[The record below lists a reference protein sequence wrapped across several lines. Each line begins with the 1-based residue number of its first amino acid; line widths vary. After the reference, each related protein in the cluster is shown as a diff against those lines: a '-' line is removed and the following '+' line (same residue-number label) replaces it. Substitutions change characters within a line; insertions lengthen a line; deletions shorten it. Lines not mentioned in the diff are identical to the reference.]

1 MKIGKYNIKIVHSGY
16 FALDGGAMF
25 GIVPQTLWKKL
36 IEPDELN
43 RIPLA
48 ARNLLLDDGTK
59 KILIDTGMG
68 NKWNEKDIKIYKI
81 DNSEFSLSNSL
92 EKLFIKKEE
101 ITDVFLTHL
110 HFDHTGGST
119 EIIEDKIVPTF
130 PNAIYHVQKIN
141 FEWAMNSDAKDN
153 VSYMKEN
160 FEPLA
165 NEGILNLV
173 EGNKNYNDQISF
185 EVVNGHTFGHQ
196 MIKISDGVNTL
207 LYLGDLIPTSAHL
220 NYPYIM
226 GYDLQPLIT
235 LEEKRKYIPKAVE
248 EDWLLFFEHDPKI
261 AAAKI
266 SFGEKG
272 IIIRE
277 KFENF

>member
-1 MKIGKYNIKIVHSGY
+1 MKIGKYNIKIVHSGF

-25 GIVPQTLWKKL
+25 GIIPQTLWKKL
-36 IEPDELN
+36 IQPDEFN

-48 ARNLLLDDGTK
+48 ARNLLLDDGNK

-68 NKWNEKDIKIYKI
+68 NKWNEKNRKIYKL
-81 DNSEFSLSNSL
+81 DNSEFSLLESL
-92 EKLFIKKEE
+92 KKLFINKED

-119 EIIEDKIVPTF
+119 QTINNNLVPTF
-130 PNAIYHVQKIN
+130 PNAIYHVQKKN
-141 FEWAMNSDAKDN
+141 FEWAMNTDAKDN

-165 NEGILNLV
+165 KEGILNLV

-196 MIKISDGVNTL
+196 MIKISDGINTL
-207 LYLGDLIPTSAHL
+207 LYLGDLIPTSAHI

-235 LEEKRKYIPKAVE
+235 LEEKRKYIPKAIE

-261 AAAKI
+261 ASAKI

-277 KFENF
+277 SFENF

>member
-1 MKIGKYNIKIVHSGY
+1 MKIGKYNIQIVHSGY

-25 GIVPQTLWKKL
+25 GIVPKTLWNRL
-36 IEPDELN
+36 IPSDDEN

-48 ARNLLLDDGTK
+48 TRNLLLDDGNK

-68 NKWNEKDIKIYKI
+68 DKWDEKNKKIYKI
-81 DNSEFSLSNSL
+81 DYTEKSLSNSL
-92 EKLFIKKEE
+92 KELFINKDE

-119 EIIEDKIVPTF
+119 EIINDKLVPTF
-130 PNAIYHVQKIN
+130 PNAIYHVQKKN
-141 FEWAMNSDAKDN
+141 YEWALNPDAKDK

-165 NEGILNLV
+165 KEGILNLI
-173 EGNKNYNDQISF
+173 EGNKNYNDVISF
-185 EVVNGHTFGHQ
+185 DVINGHTFGQQ
-196 MIKISDGVNTL
+196 MIKVSDGINTL
-207 LYLGDLIPTSAHL
+207 LYLADLIPTSAHI
-220 NYPYIM
+220 NYHYIM

-235 LEEKRKYIPKAVE
+235 LEEKKYYIKKAVE
-248 EDWLLFFEHDPKI
+248 EDWYLFFEHDPKI

-266 SFGEKG
+266 SFDEKG

-277 KFENF
+277 RFENI